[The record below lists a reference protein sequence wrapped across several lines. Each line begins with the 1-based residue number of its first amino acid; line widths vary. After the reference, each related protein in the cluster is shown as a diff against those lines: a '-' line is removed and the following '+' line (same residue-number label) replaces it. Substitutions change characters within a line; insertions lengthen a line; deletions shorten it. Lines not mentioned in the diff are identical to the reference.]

1 MADAKSAFLWDD
13 PFRFAD
19 QLSEE
24 ETLIRTTAR
33 DYAQDKLLPRASLGR
48 YLRFCASVP

>member
-33 DYAQDKLLPRASLGR
+33 DYAQDKLLPRAIE
-48 YLRFCASVP
+48 A